1 MTQTSLKQDNTL
13 THEQQQRQ
21 QLGYLLGRILRYFAL
36 AIVVALAILLFLPI
50 FWMIVGSFKVQL
62 VALSYP
68 PEFIPRNPTLL
79 NWERL
84 LVDRPSLRWM
94 LNSFVVAGGIAITG
108 VFTSTLA
115 GYAFGKK
122 EFPGKTV
129 IFWLILM
136 TMMLPRQIYMIP
148 LFVLMKNLDWFNSY
162 QGMIAPYI
170 VYPFGI
176 FLMRQFM
183 QSIPNE
189 LLEAGTIDGANELQ
203 LFWQIVLPL
212 SRPAVGAIAIFAFM
226 AGWNDYLWQLVIT
239 TKEEWLTLP
248 VGVAKLTAS
257 GVGSIDVG
265 VGMAGATF
273 AFIPML
279 LIFLLFQQ
287 YFIKGIT
294 VGALKG

>member
-1 MTQTSLKQDNTL
+1 MAQTSLDPSYVL
-13 THEQQQRQ
+13 TSEEKSLRRR
-21 QLGYLLGRILRYFAL
+21 YLMSRLFRYFAL
-36 AIVVALAILLFLPI
+36 GFVIALAIILLLPIIWMVLGSFKIQRVALA
-50 FWMIVGSFKVQL
+50 
-62 VALSYP
+62 YP
-68 PEFIPRNPTLL
+68 PEFIPQNPVFD
-79 NWERL
+79 NWLRL

-94 LNSFVVAGGIAITG
+94 LNSFIVAGGISLFG
-108 VFTSTLA
+108 VITSTCA

-122 EFPGKTV
+122 KFPGSTV
-129 IFWLILM
+129 LFWLILM

-162 QGMIAPYI
+162 QGMIAPYL

-183 QSIPNE
+183 QSLPDE
-189 LLEAGTIDGANELQ
+189 LLEAGKMDGASELQ
-203 LFWQIVLPL
+203 LFWSIVIPL
-212 SRPAVGAIAIFAFM
+212 SRPAIGAIAIFAFM

-239 TKEEWLTLP
+239 TDEQWLTLP
-248 VGVAKLTAS
+248 VGVSKLTAS
-257 GVGSIDVG
+257 GVGSIDIG

-279 LIFLLFQQ
+279 LIFLMFQQ

>member
-1 MTQTSLKQDNTL
+1 MAQSSLDSDSLLMPGEKYL
-13 THEQQQRQ
+13 QRK
-21 QLGYLLGRILRYFAL
+21 YLAGRWLRYVAL
-36 AIVVALAILLFLPI
+36 AVVVALAIILLLPI
-50 FWMIVGSFKVQL
+50 IWMILGSFKIQR
-62 VALSYP
+62 VALAYP
-68 PEFIPRNPTLL
+68 PEFIPSNPVMD

-84 LVDRPSLRWM
+84 LIDRPSLRWM
-94 LNSFVVAGGIAITG
+94 LNSFVVAGGIALFAVI
-108 VFTSTLA
+108 TSTCA

-122 EFPGKTV
+122 QFPGRTLL
-129 IFWLILM
+129 FWLILM
-136 TMMLPRQIYMIP
+136 TMMLPRQIYIIP
-148 LFVLMKNLDWFNSY
+148 LFVLMKDLAWFNSY
-162 QGMIAPYI
+162 QGMIAPWL

-183 QSIPNE
+183 QSIPDE
-189 LLEAGTIDGANELQ
+189 LLEAGKMDGASELQ
-203 LFWQIVLPL
+203 LFGHIILPL
-212 SRPAVGAIAIFAFM
+212 SRPAIGAIAIFAFM
-226 AGWNDYLWQLVIT
+226 AGWNDYLWQLVVT
-239 TKEEWLTLP
+239 NKEQWLTLP

-279 LIFLLFQQ
+279 LIFLLFQS

>member
-1 MTQTSLKQDNTL
+1 MAQTSLNPNSLL
-13 THEQQQRQ
+13 TTDERSLQRR
-21 QLGYLLGRILRYFAL
+21 YLMSRLLRYFAL
-36 AIVVALAILLFLPI
+36 AVVVFVAIILLMPIIWMILGSFKIQRVALA
-50 FWMIVGSFKVQL
+50 
-62 VALSYP
+62 YP
-68 PEFIPRNPTLL
+68 PEFIPSNPVMD

-84 LVDRPSLRWM
+84 LVGKPSLRWM
-94 LNSFVVAGGIAITG
+94 LNSFIVAGGIALFG
-108 VFTSTLA
+108 VITSTCA

-122 EFPGKTV
+122 QFPGRT
-129 IFWLILM
+129 ILFWMILM

-148 LFVLMKNLDWFNSY
+148 LFVLMRNLGWFDSY
-162 QGMIAPYI
+162 QGMIAPYL

-183 QSIPNE
+183 QSIPDE
-189 LLEAGTIDGANELQ
+189 LLEAGKMDGANELQ
-203 LFWQIVLPL
+203 LFWSIVIPL
-212 SRPAVGAIAIFAFM
+212 SRPAIGAIAIFAFM
-226 AGWNDYLWQLVIT
+226 AGWNDYLWQLVVS
-239 TKEEWLTLP
+239 TKEQWFTLP
-248 VGVAKLTAS
+248 VGVSKLTAS

-279 LIFLLFQQ
+279 LIFLLFQN